1 MKMRLT
7 KDNIETFN
15 NENKITELKDLTNI
29 VNDLQ
34 ENIDKVKNNKSNINC
49 LDIKITNKEN
59 NILKEKNFIKE
70 NYQKA

>member
-1 MKMRLT
+1 MKLT
-7 KDNIETFN
+7 KDNIEAFN
-15 NENKITELKDLTNI
+15 NKITELKDLTNI

-49 LDIKITNKEN
+49 LDIKLTNKEN
-59 NILKEKNFIKE
+59 NIFKEKNFIKE